1 MQIRSRVG
9 IAPHIAAVGADAL
22 AETVMARVVG
32 GERAHLRQIE
42 HGAGQRRPVGR
53 RADGM
58 GAGGAADIQRRAA
71 GAEGNSA
78 GQTLAEPM
86 LRLCMAWV
94 NRRILSASSVWVSN
108 SSCSPYACEVFFLM
122 AFSVFFSEKI
132 SLFSIIKSQK

>member
-1 MQIRSRVG
+1 VQIRRRVG

-53 RADGM
+53 QADGM

-71 GAEGNSA
+71 GTEGQQRRPNA
-78 GQTLAEPM
+78 GRAHAQAVHGVGKPPHSVGVERMGFKQLLLAVH
-86 LRLCMAWV
+86 L
-94 NRRILSASSVWVSN
+94 
-108 SSCSPYACEVFFLM
+108 
-122 AFSVFFSEKI
+122 
-132 SLFSIIKSQK
+132 